1 MSDKLLVATRKGL
14 FTVVRKFAG
23 WSVSDDDFLGDNV
36 TMVLPDPRDE
46 AIYAALNLGHFGVK
60 LHRKD
65 KDSDEWEELA
75 APAYAQEGAE
85 DTEDAE
91 EGPSVSQIWIL
102 ESGGPDRPGVLWAGT
117 LPGGLFK
124 SDDRGASWH
133 LNQPLWDRPERDK
146 WFGGGYDDPGIHSI
160 SVDPRDSRHVAVG
173 VSCGGAWFTR
183 DDGETW
189 ECNTQGMYAEYMP
202 PERREDGSIQD
213 PHRIV
218 QCPAATDIF
227 WAQHHNGVF
236 RSTNQGVSWQ
246 ELHPPPSKFGFA
258 AIVHPQDPKT
268 AWLVPLVEDE
278 CRVPVDG
285 KVVVA
290 RTRDGGE
297 SFEILRNG
305 LPQENAYD
313 VVFRHGLD
321 IDASGDVLAMGS
333 TTGSLWLTEDQGD
346 SWRTLSKHLPPIYC
360 LRFG

>member
-1 MSDKLLVATRKGL
+1 MRDRLLVGTRKGL
-14 FTVVRKFAG
+14 FVFVRPGVRDAVGKWEQKSSSF
-23 WSVSDDDFLGDNV
+23 VGDPV
-36 TMVLPDPRDE
+36 TMVLSDSRDD
-46 AIYAALNLGHFGVK
+46 AIYAALDLGHFGPK
-60 LHRKD
+60 LHRSEDDGASWTEVGVPEYPKGSD
-65 KDSDEWEELA
+65 KALKI
-75 APAYAQEGAE
+75 
-85 DTEDAE
+85 
-91 EGPSVSQIWIL
+91 IWCL
-102 ESGGPDRPGVLWAGT
+102 ESAGKDRPSSLWAGT
-117 LPGGLFK
+117 VPGGLFR
-124 SDDRGASWH
+124 SDDRGESWK
-133 LNQPLWDRPERDK
+133 LDVGLWEKPEREN

-160 SVDPRDSRHVAVG
+160 CVDPNNSRRIVLG
-173 VSCGGAWFTR
+173 VSCGGVWIT
-183 DDGETW
+183 DDEGESWTCST
-189 ECNTQGMYAEYMP
+189 EGMYAEYMP

-258 AIVHPQDPKT
+258 AVVHPEDPKT
-268 AWLVPLVEDE
+268 AWLVPLVKDE

-313 VVFRHGLD
+313 VVFRYGLD
-321 IDASGDVLAMGS
+321 IDASGEVLAMGS